1 MIING
6 IEIKPGMILEWTP
19 KSKRRKSNTLLVAF
33 PIKNDIRFVSANS
46 EQGWSSSYTS
56 FIKELL
62 IIREKSDK
70 DFLDGGKIILKKTIL
85 IL

>member
-6 IEIKPGMILEWTP
+6 IEIKPGMILEGTP
-19 KSKRRKSNTLLVAF
+19 KSKRRKSNTVLVAF
-33 PIKNDIRFVSANS
+33 PIKNDVGFVSSNS

-62 IIREKSDK
+62 IIREKSDN
-70 DFLDGGKIILKKTIL
+70 DFLDGGKIIWKKDL
-85 IL
+85 